1 MSDPISPTRRELT
14 EWARLTQK
22 KFRRERGQFLVEGTV
37 CVLEALRARVKIEAV
52 LILKSEWEA
61 WESRRELARVPL
73 YTLNTE
79 SFARFSK
86 VESSQGILA
95 VARAFSLPA
104 RESKLA
110 IACEQVSDPGNCG
123 ALIRVADFFGAG
135 ELFLGSDSA
144 EIWNG
149 KVVRGSMGS
158 LFHQPV
164 QSDCDLPKI
173 VREWNG
179 ASVALVSHGG
189 EPLTKNTKLKS
200 PTLLVLGHETRGLS
214 EELAALCT
222 HRLTLQPH
230 GPAESLNL
238 VTAAAVAAFAM
249 S

>member
-1 MSDPISPTRRELT
+1 MPEPQSPTRRELS

-52 LILKSEWEA
+52 LALKSEFDSWQ
-61 WESRRELARVPL
+61 SQRELWRIPL
-73 YTLNTE
+73 YALNTE
-79 SFARFSK
+79 SFARFTK
-86 VESSQGILA
+86 VESSQGVIA
-95 VARAFSLPA
+95 VARAFSLPV
-104 RESKLA
+104 RESNLS
-110 IACEQVSDPGNCG
+110 IVCEQVSDPGNCG

-135 ELFLGSDSA
+135 ELFLGKDSA

-164 QSDCDLPKI
+164 RADCDLQNVI
-173 VREWNG
+173 REWKG
-179 ASVALVSHGG
+179 TSVAFISHGG
-189 EPLTKNTKLKS
+189 EPLTKSMNLKP

-214 EELAALCT
+214 DELAALCS
-222 HRLTLQPH
+222 HRLTLEPRGQ
-230 GPAESLNL
+230 AESLNL

>member
-1 MSDPISPTRRELT
+1 MTDPLSPTRRELS

-37 CVLEALRARVKIEAV
+37 CVLEALRSRVPIEAALV
-52 LILKSEWEA
+52 LKSEFDSWRARKEL
-61 WESRRELARVPL
+61 SRIPL
-73 YTLNTE
+73 YALNTE
-79 SFARFSK
+79 SFSRFSK

-95 VARAFSLPA
+95 VARTFSLPA
-104 RESKLA
+104 RESILC

-135 ELFLGSDSA
+135 ELFLGQDSA
-144 EIWNG
+144 EIWIG

-164 QSDCDLPKI
+164 RADCDLQNVI
-173 VREWNG
+173 REWKG
-179 ASVALVSHGG
+179 VSVALVSHGG
-189 EPLTKNTKLKS
+189 EPLTKSMNLKP

-214 EELAALCT
+214 DELAALCT
-222 HRLTLQPH
+222 HRLTLEPR